1 MSSSKISLVF
11 LASQG
16 NLLSKICDNIL
27 PILLQIL
34 NFTQSKCLQVIA
46 IFETYFTYMLEFVG
60 GAYSTVIGIGVEFIW
75 VAGWLLLGGLAYA
88 FRDWR
93 QLVLIY
99 SAPSLASLVL
109 YWLLPEAGFERRRN

>member
-1 MSSSKISLVF
+1 M
-11 LASQG
+11 
-16 NLLSKICDNIL
+16 
-27 PILLQIL
+27 
-34 NFTQSKCLQVIA
+34 QVIA

-109 YWLLPEAGFERRRN
+109 YWLLPEAGFEKRRK